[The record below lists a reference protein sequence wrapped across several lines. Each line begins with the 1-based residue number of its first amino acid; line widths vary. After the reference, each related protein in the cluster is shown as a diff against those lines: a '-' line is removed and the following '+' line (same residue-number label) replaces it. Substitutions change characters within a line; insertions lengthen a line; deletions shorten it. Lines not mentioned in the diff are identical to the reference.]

1 MTLRPI
7 QEILK
12 ELFDMDNIR
21 DRLSWPK
28 VVLPI
33 FEKNNNRPMPL
44 DEIWNYLPPY
54 VKEEHK
60 IEELRSALA
69 RLYNLGNM
77 NREKQ
82 PVGPKGRMKVV
93 YWIGPPNKPKNI
105 LPEVEHIPEAKPKP
119 FDFAINKN
127 RELSIT
133 KGFGDVKLS
142 PDEVHE
148 LLRFIRSFYALRD
161 EVTPE

>member
-1 MTLRPI
+1 MALRPI
-7 QEILK
+7 QEIIK
-12 ELFDMDNIR
+12 ELFNMEEVKDKI
-21 DRLSWPK
+21 SWPK
-28 VVLPI
+28 FILPI
-33 FEKNNNRPMPL
+33 FERNRNRPMPL
-44 DEIWNYLPPY
+44 DEIWNYLPQH
-54 VKEEHK
+54 VKEVSK
-60 IEELRSALA
+60 IDTLRAGL
-69 RLYNLGNM
+69 NHMCNHGNM
-77 NREKQ
+77 NKEKRL
-82 PVGPKGRMKVV
+82 VGPKNRVRVV